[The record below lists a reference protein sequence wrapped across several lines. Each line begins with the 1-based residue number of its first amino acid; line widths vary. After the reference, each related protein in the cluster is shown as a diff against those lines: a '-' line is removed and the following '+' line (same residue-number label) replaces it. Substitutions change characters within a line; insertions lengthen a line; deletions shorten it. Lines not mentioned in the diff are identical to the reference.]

1 MKTWKYIFGPLI
13 ILIMTVT
20 GCGLTANQLARPIQQ
35 TPVVRGDL
43 TTKINCSGKIAVV
56 TDAKLSFSGS
66 GQLTTL
72 AVKEG
77 DTVTRGHVLAK
88 LDSSSLELS
97 LSKARVDQGIA
108 RLGLIQAQ
116 AGLDRAK
123 LAQVQSNSILTG
135 AQFNLDRTDA
145 VKDIQDEI
153 SKLQRQIEVSKQMM
167 AERIALNS
175 EEAVTYYLSQINTAE
190 GELRNAQKNL
200 TDLLTGSETGPV
212 MAGVA
217 TYKTGSQEYDRLV
230 VEDAR
235 AKEVAFEAAQKAVDQ
250 TAVEIAVAQ
259 KTIDQANDSIS
270 LAQKNIDYWQ
280 QQINNATLIA
290 PFDGVIAK
298 LYYKQG
304 DIIPSPL
311 AAPQVIIY
319 LVDNA
324 TLEVDVN
331 IDELDAP
338 AVKTGQLAVINI
350 DALPGTSLQ
359 GKVTEISVI
368 PNAQATASGT
378 SAYVAKITFSV
389 LPGSAVKTG
398 MNASVHITSQQLNN
412 VLLLP
417 NDAVKRDKQGK
428 TYVKVMQNQVIT
440 NQPVVIGARSGTVTQ
455 IVSGL
460 KEGDQAVI
468 GVAWS
473 LQ

>member
-1 MKTWKYIFGPLI
+1 MKTWKYILGPLI

-20 GCGLTANQLARPIQQ
+20 GCGLATDHPGRPIQQ

-43 TTKINCSGKIAVV
+43 TTRINGSGKIAVV
-56 TDAKLSFSGS
+56 TDAKLSFSGN

-72 AVKEG
+72 TVKEG
-77 DTVTRGHVLAK
+77 EAVTRGQVLAK
-88 LDSSSLELS
+88 LDSSGLELS
-97 LSKARVDQGIA
+97 LAQAKVTQGQT
-108 RLGLIQAQ
+108 RLGLTQAQ
-116 AGLDRAK
+116 AALDQAK
-123 LAQVQSNSILTG
+123 LVQVQANSALAA
-135 AQFNLDRTDA
+135 AQFNLDRTDS
-145 VKDIQDEI
+145 VKDIQDDI
-153 SKLQRQIEVSKQMM
+153 SKLQRQIEVSRQMN

-175 EEAVTYYLSQINTAE
+175 DESAAYYIAQINTTE
-190 GELRNAQKNL
+190 AQLKNKQKDL
-200 TDLLTGSETGPV
+200 TDLLTGSDTGAV
-212 MAGVA
+212 MAGVT
-217 TYKTGSQEYDRLV
+217 TYKIGTQEYDRLV
-230 VEDAR
+230 VQDAR
-235 AKEVAFEAAQKAVDQ
+235 TKELAVEAAQKAVDQ
-250 TAVEIAVAQ
+250 TAIGIVVAQ
-259 KTIDQANDSIS
+259 KTIDQVNDSIA
-270 LAQKNIDYWQ
+270 LAQKSIDYLQ
-280 QQINNATLIA
+280 QQISNATITA

-319 LVDNA
+319 LVDNG

-338 AVKTGQLAVINI
+338 GVQTGQLAVINI
-350 DALPGTSLQ
+350 DALPGTNLQ
-359 GKVTEISVI
+359 GKVSEISVI
-368 PNAQATASGT
+368 SNAQAAASGT
-378 SAYVAKITFSV
+378 NAYLAKITFSV
-389 LPGSAVKTG
+389 LPVSAVKNG

-428 TYVKVMQNQVIT
+428 TYVQVMQNQNIT

-468 GVAWS
+468 GVAWY